1 MPAFLRL
8 GVQSDVVLPPPPPG
22 PPPPW
27 MAKRPAGIRAF
38 LADFKRYD
46 LDRGRLAGFAR
57 PVLFVLGGLSNPDDY
72 GEVAD
77 RLATVFPDF
86 RPGVFADRHHFD
98 PPHRIEPERLAAL
111 LRQHWHRTEE
121 TDRAGQGARTAS

>member
-1 MPAFLRL
+1 MPAFARL
-8 GVQSDVVLPPPPPG
+8 GVKPDVVLPPPPPG
-22 PPPPW
+22 PPPSW

-46 LDRGRLAGFAR
+46 LNRARLAAFTK

-86 RPGVFADRHHFD
+86 KLEVFADRHHFD
-98 PPHRIEPERLAAL
+98 PPHRIEPERLAGI
-111 LRQHWHRTEE
+111 LRRHWGRAGG
-121 TDRAGQGARTAS
+121 DNAGQGARTAS